1 MKTNDNLQEIL
12 NTLEQVR
19 VQQYSNINH
28 DILAE
33 IVEIQ
38 YHNQE
43 PERRANAKSETS
55 KAIKRYIDN
64 AL

>member
-1 MKTNDNLQEIL
+1 MKTNENLQEIL

-19 VQQYSNINH
+19 VQQYPNIDH

-33 IVEIQ
+33 IVDIQ

-43 PERRANAKSETS
+43 PDRRANAKSETA
-55 KAIKRYIDN
+55 KAVKKYIDN